1 LNPERRRIEGDGY
14 AGGWRDWGPYLSERQ
29 WGTVREDYS
38 ANGDAWDYLPHDHAR
53 SRAYRWGED
62 GIAGIS
68 DIGQR
73 LCFAFAFW
81 NGADP
86 ILKERLFGLAGHEG
100 NHGEDVKE
108 CYFYLDNVPSHA
120 YMRMLYK
127 YPQAAFPYAALV
139 AENRRRTKYDP
150 EFELLDTGVFAES
163 RYFDITIEYAKA
175 APDDILIV
183 AVATNRGPAA
193 ATLHLLPTLWY
204 RNTWSWKRGAPK
216 PAISIASEGGA
227 RGASDPAGASAVLEA
242 NDESLGTFRLHL
254 EQPDELLFTE
264 NETNAERLFGTANPS
279 PYVKDAFHAYLV
291 ANDRDAVN
299 PARTGTKAA
308 ALYVRTL
315 APGESATLRL
325 RLCRGSDAPSFGA
338 AFDALLAERRHEAD
352 RFYADLA
359 PFAMSDERRAIQRQ
373 AFAGLLWSKQYY
385 NFVVREWLDGDPA
398 LPPPPAARL
407 HGRNAKWEHLY
418 AEDVISMP
426 DTWEY
431 PWFAAWDLAFHVV
444 ALAPIDPEFAKH
456 QLVLLT
462 RESYLHPSG
471 QIPAYE
477 WAFGDVN
484 PPVHAWAAY
493 RLFRIEAKRT
503 GRKDYRFLER
513 VFQKLLLNFTWWVN
527 RKDAEGNNVFEG
539 GFLGLDN
546 IGAFDRSALP
556 PGFHLEQADGSGWM
570 GLYALSMLAIALE
583 LAQQNDVYED
593 IATKFFEHFLYMAAA
608 MNQLAGDTG
617 GLWDESDAS
626 FYDVLVHNGRMI
638 PLRVRSM
645 VGLVPLF
652 AHEIL
657 EPAVLERLPR
667 FTRRLDWFIENRA
680 DLKANVACMQTKGMQ
695 ERRLLSIC
703 NRTQLERILTRVLDE
718 SGFLSPHGVRSLS
731 RVHAEHPFAAEFDG
745 MEYRVGYEPAESRS
759 GLFGGNSNW
768 RGPVWFP
775 LNYLLIEALQKYH
788 HYFGDDFTIE
798 CPAGSG
804 EHLTLRQAADLLSE
818 RLIAL
823 FERDSEGN
831 RPLYGGARQYRD
843 DPCWRELVLFH
854 EYFDGDTGKGLGASH
869 QTGWT
874 GLVAKLIQQQ
884 AEFGAARD
892 PIGPN

>member
-1 LNPERRRIEGDGY
+1 LNPERRRIEDGL
-14 AGGWRDWGPYLSERQ
+14 GGWRNWGPYLSERQ

-38 ANGDAWDYLPHDHAR
+38 ASGAAWEYLPHDHAR

-68 DIGQR
+68 DIRQR
-73 LCFAFAFW
+73 LCLAFAFW

-86 ILKERLFGLAGHEG
+86 ILKERFFGLTGAEG

-108 CYFYLDNVPSHA
+108 CYFYLDNLPSHA
-120 YMRMLYK
+120 YMKMLYK
-127 YPQAAFPYAALV
+127 YPHAAFPYGALV
-139 AENRRRTKYDP
+139 AENRRRTKDDP

-183 AVATNRGPAA
+183 ATATNRGPQAA
-193 ATLHLLPTLWY
+193 RLHLLPTLWY
-204 RNTWSWKRGAPK
+204 RNRWSWTGDVRK
-216 PAISIASEGGA
+216 PSISVEAEGPVGVLAAS
-227 RGASDPAGASAVLEA
+227 
-242 NDESLGTFRLHL
+242 DESLGTFRLFI
-254 EQPDELLFTE
+254 EDPDDLLFTE
-264 NETNAERLFGTANPS
+264 NETNGERLFGAANPS

-291 ANDRDAVN
+291 ANERSAVN
-299 PARTGTKAA
+299 PERTGTKAA
-308 ALYVRTL
+308 ALFARTL
-315 APGESATLRL
+315 GPGESTSLRL
-325 RLCRGSDAPSFGA
+325 RLCKAWDAPNFGA
-338 AFDALLAERRHEAD
+338 AFEGIVAQRRLEAD
-352 RFYADLA
+352 RFYAEFA
-359 PFAMSDERRAIQRQ
+359 PDPMSEDRRAIQRQ
-373 AFAGLLWSKQYY
+373 AYAGLLWSKQYY
-385 NFVVREWLDGDPA
+385 NYVVRDWLDGDPA
-398 LPPPPAARL
+398 LPAPPSERL
-407 HGRNAKWEHLY
+407 TGRNSKWEHLY

-431 PWFAAWDLAFHVV
+431 PWFAAWDLAFHVI

-462 RESYLHPSG
+462 RESYLHPNG
-471 QIPAYE
+471 QLPAYE

-493 RLFRIEAKRT
+493 RVFRIEAKLT

-527 RKDAEGNNVFEG
+527 RKDTEGNNVFEG

-546 IGAFDRSALP
+546 IGPFDRSTLP
-556 PGFHLEQADGSGWM
+556 AGFHLEQADGSGWM

-583 LAQQNDVYED
+583 LALQNDVYED

-617 GLWDESDAS
+617 GLWDETDAS
-626 FYDVLVHNGRMI
+626 FYDVLVHGGTMI
-638 PLRVRSM
+638 PLKVRSM

-657 EPAVLERLPR
+657 EPSVLERLPR

-680 DLKANVACMQTKGMQ
+680 DLKANVACMQTKGRR

-703 NRTQLERILTRVLDE
+703 NRAQLERILTRLLSE
-718 SGFLSPHGVRSLS
+718 EGFLSAHGIRSLS
-731 RVHAEHPFAAEFDG
+731 RVHAAHPFTVALDG
-745 MEYRVGYEPAESRS
+745 MEYHVGYEPAESRS

-768 RGPVWFP
+768 RGPIWFP
-775 LNYLLIEALQKYH
+775 LNFLLIEALQKYY
-788 HYFGDDFTIE
+788 HYFGDEFKVE

-804 EHLTLRQAADLLSE
+804 RRVTLDEVAGMLSE
-818 RLIAL
+818 RLIGL
-823 FERDSEGN
+823 FERGSGGD
-831 RPLYGGARQYRD
+831 RPAHGGAPLFRD
-843 DPCWRELVLFH
+843 DPHWRDLVLFH

-874 GLVAKLIQQQ
+874 GLVANLIRQR
-884 AEFGAARD
+884 AEFG
-892 PIGPN
+892 GPAEKTGGI